1 MENLEK
7 QKMSEKTKME
17 VLNALYEIIWD
28 TNRLIG
34 KLADCDRE
42 DFDLDQFKHDLNATC
57 KFLHNDTYK
66 LEHIDL

>member
-17 VLNALYEIIWD
+17 VLKALYEIIWD

-34 KLADCDRE
+34 KLADSDRE
-42 DFDLDQFKHDLNATC
+42 DFDLYQFKHDLHATC
-57 KFLHNDTYK
+57 NFLHNDTHK
-66 LEHIDL
+66 LDNIDL